1 MKEKLKVKT
10 KICLKNSILFSIMIS
25 IFAQIYIYPFNS
37 KFVLSLGVIAIGFIF
52 SISKKI
58 YPFLIGI
65 IAGIFTAFIRSIGLI
80 RSSDM
85 YFNDLIIQ
93 FIPAVIFYISYGILG
108 TMFPLNKANKSIVNL
123 FFHLICFDIICNII
137 EILVRSIFSIS
148 TIKVILITGFI
159 RASIQCIA
167 FLIYN
172 YQKLYIKKAEHQKR
186 YSELNLMVSKI
197 HAEAFYLQKSTN
209 DLNNV
214 MKDAYNLYE
223 LTKGKSQVSTK
234 ALAIAQNAHEIR
246 KNNDR
251 VLKGINQLIE
261 NVEKTEYM
269 SISEIFSIIS
279 DNTKRQI
286 ESFNANVYIEFKL
299 EKDYY
304 IKRYYD
310 IFSILNNLIINAIE
324 ACISKNIISVIGEI
338 SEEKLLLLVSDDGTG
353 IDEDILPYIF
363 NVGFSTK
370 FNNDTGAMSTG
381 IGLCHVKNL
390 IEDLGGTIEVKSSI
404 NQGTEFIV
412 KIPILKLEN
421 R

>member
-1 MKEKLKVKT
+1 MKEKITIKIKT
-10 KICLKNSILFSIMIS
+10 CLKNSILVSILIT

-37 KFVLSLGVIAIGFIF
+37 KFVLGIGVIAIGFVF
-52 SISKKI
+52 SISKNI
-58 YPFLIGI
+58 YPFAIGI
-65 IAGIFTAFIRSIGLI
+65 IAGILTALIRSIGLTI
-80 RSSDM
+80 SSSI
-85 YFNDLIIQ
+85 YSNDVIIQ
-93 FIPAVIFYISYGILG
+93 FMPAVIFYVSYGILG
-108 TMFPLNKANKSIVNL
+108 TIFPLNKENKSIVNL
-123 FFHLICFDIICNII
+123 FFHLICFDIICNTI
-137 EILVRSIFSIS
+137 EILVRNMFSMS
-148 TIKVILITGFI
+148 TIKVIIITGFV
-159 RASIQCIA
+159 RAAIQCIA

-186 YSELNLMVSKI
+186 YAELNLMVSKI

-214 MKDAYNLYE
+214 MKEAYNLYE
-223 LTKGKSQVSTK
+223 MSKGKSEFSTK
-234 ALAIAQNAHEIR
+234 ALSIAQNAHEIR

-269 SISEIFSIIS
+269 SLSEIFSIIS

-286 ESFNANVYIEFKL
+286 EIVNPYIYIEFKL

-310 IFSILNNLIINAIE
+310 IFSILNNLIINGIE
-324 ACISKNIISVIGEI
+324 ACIRKNTIRVIGQI
-338 SEEKLLLLVSDDGTG
+338 SEEELVLLVSDDGMG
-353 IDEDILPYIF
+353 IDEDILDYIF

-370 FNNDTGAMSTG
+370 FNSDTGAMSTG

-390 IEDLGGTIEVKSSI
+390 IEDLGGTIQVESNI
-404 NQGTEFIV
+404 NEGTKFIV
-412 KIPILKLEN
+412 KIPILKL
-421 R
+421 

>member
-1 MKEKLKVKT
+1 MKEKLTIKT
-10 KICLKNSILFSIMIS
+10 KICLRNSIVFSILIS

-37 KFVLSLGVIAIGFIF
+37 KFVLGLGVIAIGFIF
-52 SISKKI
+52 SISKNI
-58 YPFLIGI
+58 YPFAIGI
-65 IAGIFTAFIRSIGLI
+65 IAGILTAFIRSSGLTI
-80 RSSDM
+80 SSSMYLNDM
-85 YFNDLIIQ
+85 IIE
-93 FIPAVIFYISYGILG
+93 FIPAVIFYICYGILG
-108 TMFPLNKANKSIVNL
+108 TIFPLNKANKSIINL
-123 FFHLICFDIICNII
+123 FVHLICFDIICNII
-137 EILVRSIFSIS
+137 EILVRNMFSIS
-148 TIKVILITGFI
+148 TVKVIVITGFI

-186 YSELNLMVSKI
+186 YAELNLMVSKI
-197 HAEAFYLQKSTN
+197 HAEAFYLQKSTK
-209 DLNNV
+209 DLNDV
-214 MKDAYNLYE
+214 MKEAYNLYE
-223 LTKGKSQVSTK
+223 MTKDKSEISTK
-234 ALAIAQNAHEIR
+234 ALSIAQNAHEIR

-286 ESFNANVYIEFKL
+286 ESINPNIYIEFKL

-324 ACISKNIISVIGEI
+324 ACICKNTITVIGKI
-338 SEEKLLLLVSDDGTG
+338 SEEELLFLVSDDGTG

-370 FNNDTGAMSTG
+370 FNSDTGAMSTG

-390 IEDLGGTIEVKSSI
+390 IEALDGTIEVKSNI
-404 NQGTEFIV
+404 NEGTKFIV
-412 KIPILKLEN
+412 KIPILKL
-421 R
+421 